1 MAPGSQVPSTPN
13 SPFASTAPSS
23 SIVFQYDSAQ
33 ACVTTVQDSTSTFRT
48 VAKLADLS
56 TSQKGRSTLQAY
68 PLDKCVVYVVL
79 LSLERN

>member
-1 MAPGSQVPSTPN
+1 MTPGSELLSTPDA
-13 SPFASTAPSS
+13 PFASTAPST
-23 SIVFQYDSAQ
+23 SIVFQYDSVQ

-68 PLDKCVVYVVL
+68 PLDKYVVFN
-79 LSLERN
+79 SVFAE